1 MNVAR
6 DRPAK
11 CAISTISNASTSLQF
26 PESLEVNLTRVG
38 GSSGHDN
45 LWLMFR
51 RELFDFIKID
61 QRVLSSHALLNRIEP
76 FTRQI
81 WRRSLGQVSN
91 C

>member
-6 DRPAK
+6 DQ
-11 CAISTISNASTSLQF
+11 ASEMSHINHQQRVNGVCNS

-61 QRVLSSHALLNRIEP
+61 QASSAPRRIE
-76 FTRQI
+76 RH
-81 WRRSLGQVSN
+81 
-91 C
+91 